1 MVGFGQAVD
10 INVWAHGL
18 VTRNPQ
24 QYGKLHAEYAR
35 ASRQNQLMNATVD
48 AVAAALLCGQD
59 KVGSTLGRGVV
70 YEFRDLFCTYN
81 SETGL
86 LSADVTGWVRGC
98 RVYGSLEPENRETV
112 VLAVFRLCGTN
123 MANIAWVTKT
133 ISSVVMKMKFVTN
146 ANFGKAI
153 ELLDQADPPP
163 CLGRRRGRATV
174 SEVKAEAPPPK
185 KFSGSS
191 IKDPFLFCLNAA
203 DYDARTGSYASR
215 IKALLVC
222 AVVVWVR
229 KGAKGT
235 TTSASVRAESS
246 QGEFRQERRG

>member
-48 AVAAALLCGQD
+48 AVAAALLCGQH

-70 YEFRDLFCTYN
+70 CEFRDLFCTYN

-86 LSADVTGWVRGC
+86 LSAEVTRLAPWMQSLF
-98 RVYGSLEPENRETV
+98 GSLKPENREPV

-133 ISSVVMKMKFVTN
+133 ISSVVVKMKFVTN

-174 SEVKAEAPPPK
+174 SEVKAEAPPSK
-185 KFSGSS
+185 KVSGSS
-191 IKDPFLFCLNAA
+191 IQRSILVLFEC
-203 DYDARTGSYASR
+203 SR
-215 IKALLVC
+215 P
-222 AVVVWVR
+222 
-229 KGAKGT
+229 
-235 TTSASVRAESS
+235 
-246 QGEFRQERRG
+246 